1 MRLQHGLPKET
12 GSAEQASKA
21 ASTAA
26 TDPLVLLAAGI
37 DVFTGAEA
45 TSLITGAQK
54 AARRATRPT
63 LTSVMAAAGK
73 SGVTEAGGEFLQEG
87 YPSSC
92 RESCNGSS

>member
-1 MRLQHGLPKET
+1 MVPVLLPTSLLAWQAVVFLLDKSWQSIQSDVYNTVYQET

-26 TDPLVLLAAGI
+26 TDPLVLLAAGT

-54 AARRATRPT
+54 AARRATAQR
-63 LTSVMAAAGK
+63 
-73 SGVTEAGGEFLQEG
+73 LQV
-87 YPSSC
+87 
-92 RESCNGSS
+92 